1 MPEFFSHL
9 KIFNVL
15 ILFKSISAQRLFGI
29 ILLILSFKPPP
40 VILAHPFKMFLF
52 KENYLFLLNIEFG
65 L

>member
-1 MPEFFSHL
+1 MPEFFNHL

-40 VILAHPFKMFLF
+40 VIFAHPFKI
-52 KENYLFLLNIEFG
+52 FLLTK
-65 L
+65 LSTSLT